1 MATDNPEC
9 IESASPRSVAR
20 RLPLEFGLLIVFA
33 AVAAVLTSTVLE
45 IQAGATAYIVGESH
59 WSKGQ
64 QDAVRELYQ
73 YAEHGQNEDLVLA
86 REALAVPLG
95 DLRARLALDLDPPDL
110 AAAREGFL
118 QGGNAPQEVPR
129 LIRMYR
135 YFRHA
140 PYFRDSVRL
149 WREADDHI
157 LQLAA
162 LTDEMER
169 RISAGPIT
177 TAEGNAFQE
186 RVIVLDERMRPLEL
200 AFSASLVHGA
210 RALNAVLI
218 ASSVALFAVIAWL
231 ALRILRSTLR
241 RIAESEGIYR
251 AAFHQATVGMLKM
264 DRQGRFIEVN
274 DAIGRI
280 LGWPAAALRGK
291 CLDDIAHPEEL
302 EALRADLVTPAGD
315 RHAPPT
321 DHRFVHRDGGTRLLR
336 WSTSHVQ
343 VAGGR
348 EPRVFALAEDVSEAR
363 ELAGEMAWQASH
375 DALTGLINRRE
386 IERRLERATAS
397 ARANGTNHTLCF
409 IDLDQFKI
417 VNDTCGHAAGDQL
430 LRELAALLQ
439 SHLRASDWV
448 GRLGGDEFALLF
460 ERTAIDEAERVAER
474 LGRAMADAAF
484 VWEGRNFGV
493 TGSIGLVEIDGRTR
507 DVGDLLR
514 AADRACYVAKDQGRN
529 CIRTY
534 RDTDEAISR
543 RRDAMA
549 WVGGIRKAVQDRQI
563 LLYAQRIQTLGA
575 PDTLGY
581 EILLRLRDDAG
592 RLYMPGEFLPAAE
605 TYGEI
610 VALDRLVVATTLERL
625 AESPQHL
632 ARLGLCHV
640 NVSAQSI
647 VQPAFRAHVSALL
660 ERFPAV
666 ARKLCFE
673 ITETAVIADL
683 VQARA
688 FIDDVRAHG
697 CSVALDD
704 FGSGMSSFAY
714 LKNLPVDIL
723 KIDGAFIRDL
733 ARNDVDP
740 VLVRSMC
747 EIARCLKL
755 RTVAESVESSRVL
768 ASLRELGVDA
778 VQGFAIHTAVPL
790 DDLIAESVVEPAV
803 QEGPHAEFAFAVR
816 PAFA

>member
-95 DLRARLALDLDPPDL
+95 DMRARLALDLDPPDL

-118 QGGNAPQEVPR
+118 QGGNATQEVPR
-129 LIRMYR
+129 LVRMYR

-162 LTDEMER
+162 LADEMER
-169 RISAGPIT
+169 RIGAGPVT

-218 ASSVALFAVIAWL
+218 ASSVALFAAIAWL

-291 CLDDIAHPEEL
+291 CLDDIAHPDEL

-321 DHRFVHRDGGTRLLR
+321 DHRFLHRDGGTRLLR

-397 ARANGTNHTLCF
+397 ARANGSNHTLCF

-448 GRLGGDEFALLF
+448 GRLGGDEFAVLF

-625 AESPQHL
+625 AEVPQHL
-632 ARLGLCHV
+632 AQLGLCHV

-673 ITETAVIADL
+673 ITETAVIADV

-733 ARNDVDP
+733 ARNEVDP

-747 EIARCLKL
+747 EIARCLNL

-790 DDLIAESVVEPAV
+790 DDLIADSVAEPAV